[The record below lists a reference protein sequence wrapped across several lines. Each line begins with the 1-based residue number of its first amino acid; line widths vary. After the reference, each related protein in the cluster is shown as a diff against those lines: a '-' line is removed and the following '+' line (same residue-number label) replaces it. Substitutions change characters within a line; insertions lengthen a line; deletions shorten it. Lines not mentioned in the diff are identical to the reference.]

1 MDGEIRLLHVDDEP
15 EFAELTATFLE
26 REHDA
31 FVVETATNVSEA
43 LDRLPNGIDG
53 IISDY
58 DMPQTDGL
66 AFLERV
72 RETHPDLPFIL
83 FTGQGSEE
91 IASDAISAGVT
102 DYLQKK
108 SGTGQYAVL
117 ANRMQNAVEQYR
129 SERALEASQK
139 RLSLLIEQSP
149 LGVLEYNDDLE
160 IVRVNETGEEILGY
174 TEAELRGHT
183 WEKLVT
189 EASYESVDEVTDKL
203 AAGTGG
209 YHSIDEN
216 VRGDGERIICE
227 WHNRIVTDD
236 DGDTVAVFSMFQD
249 ITGRR
254 EERQRLEAL
263 IDNLPGIIYR
273 SRNESGWP
281 IELVRGACEELTGY
295 STVELRDRIVEFEEI
310 IHPADRSGVKNAVE
324 AGLRDGNEFEIIYRI
339 VRKDDDVRWIWER
352 GQLIETPTTDGE
364 LFEGL
369 LIDITDLKTDAIELE
384 RTNTVLSTLLENLPV
399 GVLVE
404 NESRDI
410 LTVNSTLLDMFDA
423 DAPPEALVGR
433 DCEQVADEL
442 KGAFAEP
449 DAFVDS
455 TDEKH
460 GSTDPTRREELELAD
475 GRIIE
480 RDHIPYEL
488 SEQDADLW
496 VYYDVTDERER
507 QRLLAGLFEEALDGI
522 GVKDVVTDADGEPID
537 YVYKRVNDRFEELT
551 GIDADAAVGN
561 RATEVIDGIEE
572 TPFVEIFG
580 DVALG
585 GEPRTFEQYSEPLGK
600 HYEISAFSPH
610 HGRCITV
617 FSDITDRKE
626 RERTLRRQR
635 DRFEAFADLVSHD
648 LRNPLQV
655 AQGRIE
661 LARDDRESED
671 LAAAADAL
679 DRSQSLI
686 DDLLTMARQDEDV
699 RDVEA
704 IELDRLVDACWGH
717 VETNESA
724 LALESP
730 PTVRAD
736 RSRLGQLL
744 ENLIANAV
752 EHGGGEVTITVG
764 SIDGGFYLE
773 DDGAGIPESERESV
787 FESGYSTDVDGT
799 GFGLSIAREIADAHG
814 WTIAA
819 VEGNDGGARFEIR
832 GVDVVDDQ

>member
-15 EFAELTATFLE
+15 GFAELTATFLE

-31 FVVETATNVSEA
+31 FAVETATSVSEA
-43 LDRLPNGIDG
+43 FDRLSDEFDG

-58 DMPQTDGL
+58 DMPETDGL

-91 IASDAISAGVT
+91 IASEAISAGVT

-149 LGVLEYNDDLE
+149 LGVIEYNEELE
-160 IVRVNETGEEILGY
+160 IVRMNETGEEILGY

-189 EASYESVDEVTDKL
+189 EASYENVDRVTDEL

-216 VRGDGERIICE
+216 VRGDGERITCE

-236 DGDTVAVFSMFQD
+236 DGETVAVFSMFQD
-249 ITGRR
+249 ITERR

-281 IELVRGACEELTGY
+281 LELVRGSCEELTGY
-295 STVELRDRIVEFEEI
+295 GTTELRDRIEEFEEI
-310 IHPADRSGVKNAVE
+310 IHPADRTGVEHAVE
-324 AGLRDGNEFEIIYRI
+324 RGLRDGDEFEIIYRI
-339 VRKDDDVRWIWER
+339 VRKDGDVRWIWER
-352 GQLIETPTTDGE
+352 GQLIDTPTSDRE

-369 LIDITDLKTDAIELE
+369 LIDITDLKADAIELE

-423 DAPPEALVGR
+423 DVPPETLVGR

-442 KGAFAEP
+442 KGAFADP
-449 DAFVDS
+449 DGFVDS
-455 TDEKH
+455 TDRKH
-460 GSTDPTRREELELAD
+460 GSARPTRREELELAD

-488 SEQDADLW
+488 SDGTADLW

-507 QRLLAGLFEEALDGI
+507 QRLLEGLFEESLDGI
-522 GVKDVVTDADGEPID
+522 GVKDVVTNEDGEPID
-537 YVYKRVNDRFEELT
+537 YVYKRVNDRFEDLT
-551 GIDADAAVGN
+551 GIDADAAIGN

-572 TPFVEIFG
+572 TPFIEIFG
-580 DVALG
+580 EVALG

-600 HYEISAFSPH
+600 HYEVSAFSPR

-617 FSDITDRKE
+617 FSDVTDRKA
-626 RERTLRRQR
+626 RERTLTRQR

-661 LARDDRESED
+661 LARDEYESDD

-679 DRSQSLI
+679 DRSQALI
-686 DDLLTMARQDEDV
+686 DDLLTLARHDEDV
-699 RDVEA
+699 RDVEPVDLA
-704 IELDRLVDACWGH
+704 RLTEACWGH
-717 VETNESA
+717 VQTDA
-724 LALESP
+724 ATLALESP

-752 EHGGGEVTITVG
+752 EHGGSEVTVTVG
-764 SIDGGFYLE
+764 SLDDGFYVE
-773 DDGAGIPESERESV
+773 DDGAGIPEPERESA
-787 FESGYSTDVDGT
+787 FESGYSTAEDGT

-814 WTIAA
+814 WTITAA
-819 VEGNDGGARFEIR
+819 EGSDGGARFEVR
-832 GVDVVDDQ
+832 GVRVDGQ